1 MEWLAASGAVLVA
14 AAWMLLPGLAF
25 GLAARLRGLALLAF
39 APVAGTAVLAVAAL
53 LFGLV
58 GIPWSPW
65 SAAAAAGL
73 VALAVWGIRVL
84 LRPTPRPAQQGTGAR
99 WLIPVGVG
107 VGTVLAALRLGFY
120 IGSPQNVSQTND
132 GVFHLNALRYILES
146 GSASSLDITGM
157 LGISSFYPA
166 AWHAPASL
174 VALSTGADVVVVAN
188 AMSLVIGGLVW
199 TSGIAWL
206 TLVATGG
213 NRLAAGAAATL
224 SAALAAFPLLMIQW
238 GVLYPSLLA
247 IALVPAAVASVID
260 LAARLRASR
269 SPARDAL
276 WGVLLI
282 VVGLTAIALAQPS
295 LLLAWALLAG
305 SFALWWVL
313 GAWREATGRQRA
325 ILVIATSAGFLI
337 VAVAWFAMGYL
348 LDGIWPHSRGRVLG
362 VVDVLINGQLG
373 FPPAW
378 GVSILMILGLII
390 CVRRLA
396 LRWLATSWVLLAALY
411 FIAVAVGNPA
421 VRALIGPFYDDP
433 YRITALFPL
442 VVIPLAGIG
451 VSAVATWARKAL
463 TGRRESATTD
473 STAAAWTIGILA
485 AFGAVSLAVAPV
497 IQWRDVWTGVVDRVT
512 WYQID
517 ESSYLSLDERALLER
532 LSDNVPADEL
542 IVGNPSTGM
551 AFGYALGDHAVYP
564 MTWQPPRTLAYE
576 VLAGSLHAAATDP
589 QVCPALDAIG
599 TRYVLD
605 FGPGD
610 QEYGHYVLPGFTD
623 IEASEGF
630 ELVDREGRASLWRVT
645 ACD

>member
-14 AAWMLLPGLAF
+14 VAWMLLPGLAF

-39 APVAGTAVLAVAAL
+39 APVASTAVLSVAAL

-58 GIPWSPW
+58 GVPW
-65 SAAAAAGL
+65 SAWTAGAAAVV

-84 LRPTPRPAQQGTGAR
+84 LRPTAGSAMKGTGPR
-99 WLIPVGVG
+99 WLIPAGVG
-107 VGTVLAALRLGFY
+107 VGAVLAALRLALY

-132 GVFHLNALRYILES
+132 GVFHLNALRYIVES

-174 VALSTGADVVVVAN
+174 VALSTGAGVAVVAN

-247 IALVPAAVASVID
+247 IALVPAAVATVID
-260 LAARLRASR
+260 LEARLRTSR
-269 SPARDAL
+269 SPARDAV
-276 WGVLLI
+276 WGALLI
-282 VVGLTAIALAQPS
+282 VAGLTAIALAQPS

-313 GAWREATGRQRA
+313 GVWRVATGRQRA
-325 ILVIATSAGFLI
+325 ILVIASTAGFLI
-337 VAVAWFAMGYL
+337 LAVAWFAMGYL

-362 VVDVLINGQLG
+362 VIDVVINGQLG

-378 GVSILMILGLII
+378 GVSILMILGLIA
-390 CVRRLA
+390 CVRRPT
-396 LRWLATSWVLLAALY
+396 LRWLATSWVLLAGLY
-411 FIAVAVGNPA
+411 FIAVAVGNPTA
-421 VRALIGPFYDDP
+421 RALIGPFYDDP
-433 YRITALFPL
+433 YRITALFPI

-451 VSAVATWARKAL
+451 VSAVTEWARKAL
-463 TGRRESATTD
+463 TGRRDPQAGGA
-473 STAAAWTIGILA
+473 TAAAWTIGILA

-497 IQWRDVWTGVVDRVT
+497 IQWRDVWTGAVDRVT

-532 LSDNVPADEL
+532 LSDSVPPDEL

-576 VLAGSLHAAATDP
+576 VLASSLHAAATDP

-630 ELVDREGRASLWRVT
+630 ELVDREGRASLWRIT